1 MINNNNFGGVE
12 SIFGFD
18 KGFKYSFYKY
28 KAINLPH
35 TSVKS
40 AIYNPTNVRV
50 KKLYNFTPY
59 PLSYIA
65 KLPK

>member
-28 KAINLPH
+28 KAINLSH
-35 TSVKS
+35 TAVKS
-40 AIYNPTNVRV
+40 AIYNSNNVRV
-50 KKLYNFTPY
+50 KKLYNFSPY
-59 PLSYIA
+59 PLSYIDR
-65 KLPK
+65 LPK